1 MARRIIVAS
10 RLHSRIA
17 FCALNF
23 YIKLQNKI
31 SKLIKSI
38 EETPYEGL
46 GKPEGLKYHHSGK
59 WSRRITK
66 ADRLIYEIE
75 DNKVFIYSLRGHYD
89 K

>member
-1 MARRIIVAS
+1 MEIIY
-10 RLHSRIA
+10 LQQ
-17 FCALNF
+17 ALDDLSYWKKSGNRT
-23 YIKLQNKI
+23 IQNKI

-75 DNKVFIYSLRGHYD
+75 NNKAFIYSLKGHYD

>member
-1 MARRIIVAS
+1 MEIIY
-10 RLHSRIA
+10 LQQ
-17 FCALNF
+17 ALDDLSYWKKSGNRT
-23 YIKLQNKI
+23 IQDKI

-75 DNKVFIYSLRGHYD
+75 DNKVFIYSLKGHYD